1 MSPHTAASP
10 KSDIA
15 ELLAQIDV
23 AADVLHADY
32 TPAVWS
38 LIDAGRAALP
48 GLLAL
53 MDAAD
58 DDTRLHAQRAFEGV
72 LMADMGFVPGR
83 GFEPPDGEAQFR
95 NLWAAHGSYDW
106 DASPDARKRSLVAWR
121 HWLDDQGKGN
131 SP

>member
-1 MSPHTAASP
+1 MSPHAASP
-10 KSDIA
+10 RSDIA
-15 ELLAQIDV
+15 RLLAQINV

-32 TPAVWS
+32 TPAVWA

-83 GFEPPDGEAQFR
+83 GFKPPDGEAQFR
-95 NLWAAHGSYDW
+95 SLWAAHGI
-106 DASPDARKRSLVAWR
+106 AL
-121 HWLDDQGKGN
+121 
-131 SP
+131 